1 MNETTPTVRR
11 SRRSHLRS
19 SDAVVRG
26 RSWRLPVVIC
36 IVLGITACAPPGVDT
51 DAAAAGSQAIIAQIA
66 ETIGQHADVV
76 CADGRISTVFFDAEL
91 PTRVFLRI
99 YVEDVGHSRM
109 VELVR
114 EAATAAW
121 ESDLEITSMGIT
133 TVDRFEDRNSNADD
147 IVVTLKDAY
156 PELANLD
163 SEFVFDLDEL
173 EPILGPRTPD
183 LAAVVGRQRP
193 EGRICPP
200 ILDSSSE
207 ETRRLLAHPGSR
219 PTGY

>member
-1 MNETTPTVRR
+1 M
-11 SRRSHLRS
+11 
-19 SDAVVRG
+19 
-26 RSWRLPVVIC
+26 
-36 IVLGITACAPPGVDT
+36 
-51 DAAAAGSQAIIAQIA
+51 
-66 ETIGQHADVV
+66 
-76 CADGRISTVFFDAEL
+76 
-91 PTRVFLRI
+91 
-99 YVEDVGHSRM
+99 
-109 VELVR
+109 
-114 EAATAAW
+114 
-121 ESDLEITSMGIT
+121 EITSMGIT
-133 TVDRFEDRNSNADD
+133 AVDRFEDRNSNADD

-207 ETRRLLAHPGSR
+207 ETRRLLGTS
-219 PTGY
+219 G